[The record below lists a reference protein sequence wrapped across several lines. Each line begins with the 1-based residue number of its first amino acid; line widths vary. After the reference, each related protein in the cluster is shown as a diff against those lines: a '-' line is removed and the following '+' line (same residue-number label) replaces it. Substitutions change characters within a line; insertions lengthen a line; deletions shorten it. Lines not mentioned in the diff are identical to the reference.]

1 MPAQLQE
8 MPNGKMVL
16 VYMPSYTL
24 YDVAPRDLCEGP
36 GGSELYRFSYGMC
49 VDIGKETFNEYAN
62 KSEQKDD
69 MVQWVPDTVVMNGT
83 QRWFPGT
90 RTIDGKTISVHF
102 IELTTTNYVEISGR
116 FLQQATCK
124 ILIREP

>member
-1 MPAQLQE
+1 MPTQLQE

-16 VYMPSYTL
+16 VNMPSYTL
-24 YDVAPRDLCEGP
+24 YDVAPRDLRD
-36 GGSELYRFSYGMC
+36 GSEPYRFSYGMS
-49 VDIGKETFNEYAN
+49 VNIRNETFDEYVN
-62 KSEQKDD
+62 KSEQQDAA
-69 MVQWVPDTVVMNGT
+69 VQWVPDTVVMNGT

-90 RTIDGKTISVHF
+90 RTIDGKTICVHF
-102 IELTTTNYVEISGR
+102 LELTTTNLVEISGR